1 MLLYT
6 RLAPPKVPKK
16 RSRAARKRYQTHTA
30 PAVGLLLTPLSQKKK
45 CDEIRPA
52 CARCQERGQECVYEP
67 VRPRQRRKRE
77 STVPCSPF
85 DTNSSS
91 GSDRATRTLDGHVL
105 SEWNDDAHDKS
116 ADEDS
121 LDDAPAAK
129 QPPTLDTPL
138 VNRPAS
144 KATDG
149 LSDWIPADLPV
160 VSPIDSVEFQLPV
173 FDEPKYV
180 VQHLENEDDDVEEIV
195 RREPISISIPT
206 TTYASTYAGAYA
218 MPSPS
223 LAMIAPVPTSSPRL
237 EFCSPVFSE
246 FSDRTNRRALVD
258 HFCNVLSHLIVFRE
272 ERGNPFQQLVLP
284 MCQESPAV
292 TNAVFA
298 LASAHLEYRGVSN
311 DEKSVYFH
319 NKAIQGLARLIQ
331 KGAGANRNELL
342 AAIMLLV
349 YYEVL
354 VQKGRSNIVDGH
366 LKGAMTIMSNN
377 EAATDPTGIFLER
390 AFRFYDVIAA
400 LSFGTAPLSSA
411 PGTNYLTPFP
421 PLDSCGAT
429 SPLNSVDT
437 LLGMATSLWP
447 IIHRLS
453 NLLALKDQLDIAVAN
468 DEASKIAVL
477 RTEFET
483 SASAIET
490 ALEDWH
496 PQLPENSILNRNP
509 EDLTSEQSTERSRL
523 QSILSN
529 ALSYRHSAFVYL
541 YRTIYSYPRQHPL
554 VQRHAHISLTHC
566 VGTVSNTGPMS
577 ALLWPLFVAA
587 CEATSLS
594 DRELARQSFIA
605 INRRQGMTNIDR
617 AWTIV
622 QEVWRRADKSEMLQQ
637 QEEAMMM
644 GIRSGGDLWRR
655 VSADMGVTIVFG

>member
-16 RSRAARKRYQTHTA
+16 RSRAGCSYCKEK
-30 PAVGLLLTPLSQKKK
+30 KKK

-67 VRPRQRRKRE
+67 VRPRQRRKRD
-77 STVPCSPF
+77 SIAPCSPF

-91 GSDRATRTLDGHVL
+91 GSDRATQTLDAQIS
-105 SEWNDDAHDKS
+105 SEWNDDANDRS

-121 LDDAPAAK
+121 DEAPASTEA
-129 QPPTLDTPL
+129 PTLNTSL
-138 VNRPAS
+138 VNRTAS
-144 KATDG
+144 KHRVN
-149 LSDWIPADLPV
+149 SFDWSPTDLPLI
-160 VSPIDSVEFQLPV
+160 SPLDSVEFQLPP
-173 FDEPKYV
+173 FDEPKFLV
-180 VQHLENEDDDVEEIV
+180 EHIENEEEDVEEIV
-195 RREPISISIPT
+195 RRESISINIPT
-206 TTYASTYAGAYA
+206 TTYAGTYAPAFA
-218 MPSPS
+218 NASPS
-223 LAMIAPVPTSSPRL
+223 LAMIAPVPTPSPRL
-237 EFCSPVFSE
+237 EFCSPMFSE
-246 FSDRTNRRALVD
+246 FSERTNRRALVD

-272 ERGNPFQQLVLP
+272 EGGNPFQQLVLP
-284 MCQESPAV
+284 LCHESQPV
-292 TNAVFA
+292 SNAVYA
-298 LASAHLEYRGVSN
+298 LASAHLEYRGVEN
-311 DEKSVYFH
+311 AEKSVFFH

-331 KGAGANRNELL
+331 KGPSANRNELL

-377 EAATDPTGIFLER
+377 GTATDPTGVFLER

-411 PGTNYLTPFP
+411 PGTNYLAPFP
-421 PLDSCGAT
+421 PLDSGGAT

-453 NLLALKDQLDIAVAN
+453 NLLALKDQLDVAVAN
-468 DEASKIAVL
+468 AEVSKVAVL

-483 SASAIET
+483 SATAIET

-496 PQLPENSILNRNP
+496 PVLPENSVLNQNP
-509 EDLTSEQSTERSRL
+509 EELSPEQSTERSRL

-541 YRTIYSYPRQHPL
+541 YRTIYSYPRRHPL
-554 VQRHAHISLTHC
+554 VQRHAHISLSHC

-587 CEATSLS
+587 CEATTLS
-594 DRELARQSFIA
+594 DRDLARQTFIA

-622 QEVWRRADKSEMLQQ
+622 QEVWRRADKTDMMQQ

-644 GIRSGGDLWRR
+644 GVRSGGDLWRR

>member
-16 RSRAARKRYQTHTA
+16 RSRAGCSYCKEK
-30 PAVGLLLTPLSQKKK
+30 KKK

-52 CARCQERGQECVYEP
+52 CARCLERGQECVYEA
-67 VRPRQRRKRE
+67 VRPRQRRKRD
-77 STVPCSPF
+77 STAPCSPF

-91 GSDRATRTLDGHVL
+91 GSDRATHSIDTQIAA
-105 SEWNDDAHDKS
+105 EWNDDAHDKS
-116 ADEDS
+116 AGEDS
-121 LDDAPAAK
+121 FDESPTTSR
-129 QPPTLDTPL
+129 PPTLNTSL
-138 VNRPAS
+138 VNRTAGKQMGDSLEWAP
-144 KATDG
+144 T
-149 LSDWIPADLPV
+149 DLPV
-160 VSPIDSVEFQLPV
+160 ISPLDSVEFQLPP
-173 FDEPKYV
+173 FDEPKFD
-180 VQHLENEDDDVEEIV
+180 VQHIENEEEDVEEIV
-195 RREPISISIPT
+195 RRQSIAINIPT
-206 TTYASTYAGAYA
+206 TTYASTYAAAYA
-218 MPSPS
+218 TPSPS
-223 LAMIAPVPTSSPRL
+223 LAMIAPVTAPSPRL

-246 FSDRTNRRALVD
+246 FSGRTNRRALVD

-272 ERGNPFQQLVLP
+272 ESGNPFQQLVLP
-284 MCQESPAV
+284 LCHESQPV
-292 TNAVFA
+292 TNAVYA
-298 LASAHLEYRGVSN
+298 LASAHLEYRGVDN

-377 EAATDPTGIFLER
+377 GTATDPTGIFLER

-411 PGTNYLTPFP
+411 PGTNYLAPFP
-421 PLDSCGAT
+421 PLDSGGAT
-429 SPLNSVDT
+429 SPINSVDT

-447 IIHRLS
+447 VIHRLS
-453 NLLALKDQLDIAVAN
+453 NLLALKDQLDVAVAN
-468 DEASKIAVL
+468 EEASKIAVL
-477 RTEFET
+477 RTEFE
-483 SASAIET
+483 ASATAIES

-496 PQLPENSILNRNP
+496 PVLPENSVLSQNP
-509 EDLTSEQSTERSRL
+509 EELSPEQSTERSRL

-541 YRTIYSYPRQHPL
+541 YRTIYNYPRRHPL

-587 CEATSLS
+587 CEATTLS
-594 DRELARQSFIA
+594 DRDLARQTFIA

-622 QEVWRRADKSEMLQQ
+622 QEVWRRADEEDMLQQ

-644 GIRSGGDLWRR
+644 GARSGGDLWRR

>member
-6 RLAPPKVPKK
+6 RLAPAKVPKK
-16 RSRAARKRYQTHTA
+16 RSRAVRI
-30 PAVGLLLTPLSQKKK
+30 VSLTPLLCSKEKKKK

-77 STVPCSPF
+77 STAAYSPF

-91 GSDRATRTLDGHVL
+91 GSDRATQALDGSVPIR
-105 SEWNDDAHDKS
+105 EWKDDFQDRS

-121 LDDAPAAK
+121 PDEDIPIATQAPVSDALPVKPSLTNPMDSLLAWS
-129 QPPTLDTPL
+129 P
-138 VNRPAS
+138 V
-144 KATDG
+144 
-149 LSDWIPADLPV
+149 DLPI
-160 VSPIDSVEFQLPV
+160 VSPIDSVDFQLPI
-173 FDEPKYV
+173 FEDPNIS
-180 VQHLENEDDDVEEIV
+180 VQHIENNEDDDIEEVV
-195 RREPISISIPT
+195 RHNSISIPT
-206 TTYASTYAGAYA
+206 TTYAATYMNAYTTR
-218 MPSPS
+218 SPS
-223 LAMIAPVPTSSPRL
+223 LALIAPVSVPSPRF

-272 ERGNPFQQLVLP
+272 ENGNPFQQLVLP
-284 MCQESPAV
+284 LCQESPAV

-331 KGAGANRNELL
+331 KGAGVNRNELL

-354 VQKGRSNIVDGH
+354 VQQGRSNIVDGH
-366 LKGAMTIMSNN
+366 LKGAMTIMTNN

-411 PGTNYLTPFP
+411 PGASYLTPFP
-421 PLDSCGAT
+421 PLDSGGAT

-453 NLLALKDQLDIAVAN
+453 NLLALKDQLDAAVTN
-468 DEASKIAVL
+468 GEVSKVAVL
-477 RTEFET
+477 RTEFEI
-483 SASAIET
+483 SASAIES

-496 PQLPENSILNRNP
+496 PALPENSVLNQNP
-509 EDLTSEQSTERSRL
+509 EELSSEQSTERSRL

-541 YRTIYSYPRQHPL
+541 YRTIYSYPRTHPL

-587 CEATSLS
+587 CEATSLA
-594 DRELARQSFIA
+594 DRDLARQTFIA
-605 INRRQGMTNIDR
+605 INRRQGMTNIER

-622 QEVWRRADKSEMLQQ
+622 QEVWRRADKSEMMQQ

-644 GIRSGGDLWRR
+644 GVRSGGDLWRR

>member
-16 RSRAARKRYQTHTA
+16 RSRAGCSYCKEK
-30 PAVGLLLTPLSQKKK
+30 KKK

-77 STVPCSPF
+77 ATAAFSPF

-91 GSDRATRTLDGHVL
+91 GSDRAQPLDGDVPIRQ
-105 SEWNDDAHDKS
+105 WNEDAQDRS

-121 LDDAPAAK
+121 LDEEAAVAT
-129 QPPTLDTPL
+129 QPPVSDALPLKTTLVSPMDSLLGWSP
-138 VNRPAS
+138 
-144 KATDG
+144 G
-149 LSDWIPADLPV
+149 DLPLM
-160 VSPIDSVEFQLPV
+160 SPIDSIDFQLPL
-173 FDEPKYV
+173 FDDSGIA
-180 VQHLENEDDDVEEIV
+180 VQHIENSEEEDVEEVI
-195 RREPISISIPT
+195 RRGSIISIPT
-206 TTYASTYAGAYA
+206 TTYAATYSNAYA
-218 MPSPS
+218 TRSPS
-223 LAMIAPVPTSSPRL
+223 LALIAPVPVPSPRF

-246 FSDRTNRRALVD
+246 FADRTNRRALVD

-284 MCQESPAV
+284 LCQDSQAV

-331 KGAGANRNELL
+331 KGAGVNRNELL

-400 LSFGTAPLSSA
+400 LSFGTAPLGSA
-411 PGTNYLTPFP
+411 PGANYLTPFP
-421 PLDSCGAT
+421 PLDSGGDM
-429 SPLNSVDT
+429 SPINSVDT

-453 NLLALKDQLDIAVAN
+453 NLLALKDQLDAAVTN
-468 DEASKIAVL
+468 GEVNKVAVL
-477 RTEFET
+477 RTEFEI
-483 SASAIET
+483 SASAIES
-490 ALEDWH
+490 ALEEWH
-496 PQLPENSILNRNP
+496 PALPEGSVLKQNP
-509 EDLTSEQSTERSRL
+509 EELTPEQTTERSRL

-541 YRTIYSYPRQHPL
+541 YRTIYSYPRNHPL
-554 VQRHAHISLTHC
+554 VQRHTHISLTHC

-587 CEATSLS
+587 CEATTLA
-594 DRELARQSFIA
+594 DRDLARQTFIA
-605 INRRQGMTNIDR
+605 INRRQGMTNIER
-617 AWTIV
+617 AWTIA
-622 QEVWRRADKSEMLQQ
+622 QEVWRRADKTDMMHQ
-637 QEEAMMM
+637 QEEATAM
-644 GIRSGGDLWRR
+644 GVRSGGDLWRR

>member
-6 RLAPPKVPKK
+6 RLAQPKVPKK
-16 RSRAARKRYQTHTA
+16 RSRAGCSYCKEK
-30 PAVGLLLTPLSQKKK
+30 KKK

-77 STVPCSPF
+77 TTAAFSPF

-91 GSDRATRTLDGHVL
+91 GSDRAQPLDGDVPIRQ
-105 SEWNDDAHDKS
+105 WNEDAQDKS

-121 LDDAPAAK
+121 LDDEVPIVT
-129 QPPTLDTPL
+129 QPSVSSDLPLKASL
-138 VNRPAS
+138 VNPMDNLLGWS
-144 KATDG
+144 PG
-149 LSDWIPADLPV
+149 DLPV
-160 VSPIDSVEFQLPV
+160 VSPIDSIEFQLPV
-173 FDEPKYV
+173 FDDGIA
-180 VQHLENEDDDVEEIV
+180 VQHIENSEEEDIEEVI
-195 RREPISISIPT
+195 RRESIISIPT
-206 TTYASTYAGAYA
+206 TTYAATYSNAYA
-218 MPSPS
+218 PRSPS
-223 LAMIAPVPTSSPRL
+223 LALIAPVPAPSPRF

-284 MCQESPAV
+284 LCQDSQAV

-298 LASAHLEYRGVSN
+298 LASAHLEYRGVTN

-331 KGAGANRNELL
+331 KGPGVNRNELL

-366 LKGAMTIMSNN
+366 LKGAMTIMSHN
-377 EAATDPTGIFLER
+377 ETATDPTGIFLER

-400 LSFGTAPLSSA
+400 LSFGTAPLGSA
-411 PGTNYLTPFP
+411 PGANYLTPFP
-421 PLDSCGAT
+421 PLDSGGDM

-453 NLLALKDQLDIAVAN
+453 NLLALKDQLDAAVTN
-468 DEASKIAVL
+468 GEVNKVAVL
-477 RTEFET
+477 RTEFEI
-483 SASAIET
+483 SASAIES
-490 ALEDWH
+490 ALEEWH
-496 PQLPENSILNRNP
+496 PALPEGSVLSQNP
-509 EDLTSEQSTERSRL
+509 EELTPEQTTERSRL

-541 YRTIYSYPRQHPL
+541 YRTIYSYPRNHPL
-554 VQRHAHISLTHC
+554 VQRHTHISLTHC

-587 CEATSLS
+587 CEATTLA
-594 DRELARQSFIA
+594 DRDLARQTFIA
-605 INRRQGMTNIDR
+605 INRRQGMTNIER
-617 AWTIV
+617 AWTIA
-622 QEVWRRADKSEMLQQ
+622 QEVWRRADKAEMMHQ
-637 QEEAMMM
+637 QEEATAM
-644 GIRSGGDLWRR
+644 GVRSGGDLWRR

>member
-16 RSRAARKRYQTHTA
+16 RSRAGCSYCKEK
-30 PAVGLLLTPLSQKKK
+30 KKK

-77 STVPCSPF
+77 TTAAFSPF

-91 GSDRATRTLDGHVL
+91 GSDRAQPLDGDVPIRQWK
-105 SEWNDDAHDKS
+105 EDGQDKS

-121 LDDAPAAK
+121 LDEEVPIAT
-129 QPPTLDTPL
+129 QPPVSSDLPLKASL
-138 VNRPAS
+138 VNPMDS
-144 KATDG
+144 LLG
-149 LSDWIPADLPV
+149 WSPGDLPV
-160 VSPIDSVEFQLPV
+160 VSPIDSIDFQLPV
-173 FDEPKYV
+173 FDDSGIA
-180 VQHLENEDDDVEEIV
+180 VQHIENSEEEDVEEII
-195 RREPISISIPT
+195 RRESIISIPT
-206 TTYASTYAGAYA
+206 TTYAATYSNAYA
-218 MPSPS
+218 PRSPS
-223 LAMIAPVPTSSPRL
+223 LALIAPVPAPSPRF

-284 MCQESPAV
+284 LCQDSQAV

-298 LASAHLEYRGVSN
+298 LASAHLEYRGVTN

-331 KGAGANRNELL
+331 KGAGVNRNELL

-349 YYEVL
+349 YYEL

-366 LKGAMTIMSNN
+366 LKGAMTIMSHN
-377 EAATDPTGIFLER
+377 ETATDPTGIFLER

-400 LSFGTAPLSSA
+400 LSFGTAPLGSA
-411 PGTNYLTPFP
+411 PGANYLTPFP
-421 PLDSCGAT
+421 PLDSGGDM

-453 NLLALKDQLDIAVAN
+453 NLLALKDQLDAAVTN
-468 DEASKIAVL
+468 GEVSKVAVL
-477 RTEFET
+477 RTEFEI
-483 SASAIET
+483 SASAIES
-490 ALEDWH
+490 ALEEWH
-496 PQLPENSILNRNP
+496 PALPEGSVLSQNP
-509 EDLTSEQSTERSRL
+509 EELTPEQTTERSRL

-541 YRTIYSYPRQHPL
+541 YRTIYSYPRNHPL
-554 VQRHAHISLTHC
+554 VQRHTHISLTHC

-587 CEATSLS
+587 CEATTLA
-594 DRELARQSFIA
+594 DRDLARQTFIA
-605 INRRQGMTNIDR
+605 INRRQGMTNIER
-617 AWTIV
+617 AWTIA
-622 QEVWRRADKSEMLQQ
+622 QEVWRRADKAEMMHQ
-637 QEEAMMM
+637 QEEATAM
-644 GIRSGGDLWRR
+644 GVRSGGDLWRR

>member
-16 RSRAARKRYQTHTA
+16 RSRAGCSYCKEK
-30 PAVGLLLTPLSQKKK
+30 KKK
-45 CDEIRPA
+45 CDEIRPS

-77 STVPCSPF
+77 ATVCSPF

-91 GSDRATRTLDGHVL
+91 GSDRATHHPEDNGLIREWKEEDQDG
-105 SEWNDDAHDKS
+105 S

-121 LDDAPAAK
+121 LDEAPAITQAPISSASALPVK
-129 QPPTLDTPL
+129 
-138 VNRPAS
+138 PALAS
-144 KATDG
+144 PMDS
-149 LSDWIPADLPV
+149 LFSWSPADLPI
-160 VSPIDSVEFQLPV
+160 VSPIDSIDFQLPI
-173 FDEPKYV
+173 FEDPNIS
-180 VQHLENEDDDVEEIV
+180 VQHIENNEDDVEEII
-195 RREPISISIPT
+195 RRNPVSITIPT
-206 TTYASTYAGAYA
+206 TTYASTYSNAYA
-218 MPSPS
+218 TRSPS
-223 LAMIAPVPTSSPRL
+223 LALIAPVPAPSPRF

-246 FSDRTNRRALVD
+246 FSERTNRRALVD

-284 MCQESPAV
+284 LCHESQAV
-292 TNAVFA
+292 TNAVYA

-331 KGAGANRNELL
+331 KGAGVNRNELL

-354 VQKGRSNIVDGH
+354 VQQGRSNIVDGH
-366 LKGAMTIMSNN
+366 LKGAMTIMSHN

-390 AFRFYDVIAA
+390 AFDFYDVIAA
-400 LSFGTAPLSSA
+400 LSFGTAPLGSA
-411 PGTNYLTPFP
+411 PGASYLAPFP
-421 PLDSCGAT
+421 PLDSGGVT

-453 NLLALKDQLDIAVAN
+453 NLLALKDQLDAAVTN
-468 DEASKIAVL
+468 GEVSKVAVL
-477 RTEFET
+477 RTEFEI

-496 PQLPENSILNRNP
+496 PALPENSVLTQNP
-509 EDLTSEQSTERSRL
+509 EELSSEQTAERSRL
-523 QSILSN
+523 QSILNN

-541 YRTIYSYPRQHPL
+541 YRTIYSYPRNHPL

-587 CEATSLS
+587 CEATSLA
-594 DRELARQSFIA
+594 DRDLARQSFVA
-605 INRRQGMTNIDR
+605 INRRQGMTNIER

-622 QEVWRRADKSEMLQQ
+622 QEVWRRADKAEMMQQ
-637 QEEAMMM
+637 QEEAMAM

>member
-16 RSRAARKRYQTHTA
+16 RSRAGCSYCKEK
-30 PAVGLLLTPLSQKKK
+30 KKK

-77 STVPCSPF
+77 TTAAFSPF

-91 GSDRATRTLDGHVL
+91 GSDRAQPLDGDVPIRQWK
-105 SEWNDDAHDKS
+105 EDAQDKS

-121 LDDAPAAK
+121 LDEEVPIVT
-129 QPPTLDTPL
+129 QPSVSDLPLKASL
-138 VNRPAS
+138 VNPMDNLLGWS
-144 KATDG
+144 PG
-149 LSDWIPADLPV
+149 DLPV
-160 VSPIDSVEFQLPV
+160 VSPIDSIDFQLPV
-173 FDEPKYV
+173 FDDGIA
-180 VQHLENEDDDVEEIV
+180 VQHIENSEEEDVEEVI
-195 RREPISISIPT
+195 RRESIISIPT
-206 TTYASTYAGAYA
+206 TTYAATYSNAYA
-218 MPSPS
+218 PRSPS
-223 LAMIAPVPTSSPRL
+223 LALIAPVPAPSPRF

-284 MCQESPAV
+284 LCQDSQAV

-298 LASAHLEYRGVSN
+298 LASAHLEYRGVTN

-331 KGAGANRNELL
+331 KGEGVNRNELL

-366 LKGAMTIMSNN
+366 LKGAMTIMSHN
-377 EAATDPTGIFLER
+377 ETATDPTGIFLER

-400 LSFGTAPLSSA
+400 LSFGTAPLGSA
-411 PGTNYLTPFP
+411 PGANYLTPFP
-421 PLDSCGAT
+421 PLDSGGDM

-453 NLLALKDQLDIAVAN
+453 NLLALKDQLDAAVTN
-468 DEASKIAVL
+468 GEVNKVAVL
-477 RTEFET
+477 RTEFEI
-483 SASAIET
+483 SASAIES
-490 ALEDWH
+490 ALEEWH
-496 PQLPENSILNRNP
+496 PALPEGSVLSQNP
-509 EDLTSEQSTERSRL
+509 EELTPEQTTERSRL

-541 YRTIYSYPRQHPL
+541 YRTIYSYPRNHPL
-554 VQRHAHISLTHC
+554 VQRHTHISLTHC

-587 CEATSLS
+587 CEATTLA
-594 DRELARQSFIA
+594 DRDLARQTFIA
-605 INRRQGMTNIDR
+605 INRRQGMTNIER
-617 AWTIV
+617 AWTIA
-622 QEVWRRADKSEMLQQ
+622 QEVWRRADKAEMMHQ
-637 QEEAMMM
+637 QEEATAM
-644 GIRSGGDLWRR
+644 GVRSGGDLWRR

>member
-16 RSRAARKRYQTHTA
+16 RSRAGCSYCKEK
-30 PAVGLLLTPLSQKKK
+30 KKK

-91 GSDRATRTLDGHVL
+91 GSDRATQLLDAQIT
-105 SEWNDDAHDKS
+105 EWNDDAHDKS

-121 LDDAPAAK
+121 DEAPASTEA
-129 QPPTLDTPL
+129 PTLNTSL
-138 VNRPAS
+138 VNRTAS
-144 KATDG
+144 KPRVH
-149 LSDWIPADLPV
+149 SFDWSPTDLPL
-160 VSPIDSVEFQLPV
+160 VSPLDSVEFQLPP
-173 FDEPKYV
+173 FDEPKFL
-180 VQHLENEDDDVEEIV
+180 VQHLENEEDDVEEIV
-195 RREPISISIPT
+195 RRESISINIPT
-206 TTYASTYAGAYA
+206 TTYAGTYAPAYA
-218 MPSPS
+218 TPSPS
-223 LAMIAPVPTSSPRL
+223 LAMIAPVPAPSPRL

-246 FSDRTNRRALVD
+246 FSERTNRRALVD

-272 ERGNPFQQLVLP
+272 ESGNPFQQLVLP
-284 MCQESPAV
+284 LCHASQPV
-292 TNAVFA
+292 TNAVYA
-298 LASAHLEYRGVSN
+298 LASAHLEYRGVEN

-331 KGAGANRNELL
+331 KGPGANRNELL

-377 EAATDPTGIFLER
+377 GTATDPTGVFLER

-411 PGTNYLTPFP
+411 PGTNYMAPFP
-421 PLDSCGAT
+421 PLDSGGAT

-453 NLLALKDQLDIAVAN
+453 NLLALKDQLDVAVAN
-468 DEASKIAVL
+468 EEVSKVAVL

-483 SASAIET
+483 SATAIEA

-496 PQLPENSILNRNP
+496 PVLPENSILNQNP
-509 EDLTSEQSTERSRL
+509 EELSPEQSTERSRL

-541 YRTIYSYPRQHPL
+541 YRTIYSYPRRHPL

-587 CEATSLS
+587 CEATTLA
-594 DRELARQSFIA
+594 DRDLARQTFIA

-622 QEVWRRADKSEMLQQ
+622 QEVWRRADKADMLQQ

-644 GIRSGGDLWRR
+644 GVRSGGDLWRR

>member
-1 MLLYT
+1 M
-6 RLAPPKVPKK
+6 
-16 RSRAARKRYQTHTA
+16 
-30 PAVGLLLTPLSQKKK
+30 
-45 CDEIRPA
+45 
-52 CARCQERGQECVYEP
+52 YEP
-67 VRPRQRRKRE
+67 VRPRQRRKRD

-91 GSDRATRTLDGHVL
+91 GSDRAVQALDAQIL
-105 SEWNDDAHDKS
+105 SEWNDDANDKS

-121 LDDAPAAK
+121 DEALACTGA
-129 QPPTLDTPL
+129 PTLNTSL
-138 VNRPAS
+138 VNRTTS
-144 KATDG
+144 KARVN
-149 LSDWIPADLPV
+149 SFDWSPTDLPLI
-160 VSPIDSVEFQLPV
+160 SPLDSVEFQLPP
-173 FDEPKYV
+173 FDEPKFV
-180 VQHLENEDDDVEEIV
+180 VQHLENQEEEDVEEII
-195 RREPISISIPT
+195 RRESITINIPT
-206 TTYASTYAGAYA
+206 TTYAGTYAPAYA
-218 MPSPS
+218 TPSPS
-223 LAMIAPVPTSSPRL
+223 LAMIAPVPAPSPRL
-237 EFCSPVFSE
+237 EFCSPMFSE
-246 FSDRTNRRALVD
+246 FSERTNRRALVD

-272 ERGNPFQQLVLP
+272 ESGNPFQQLVLP
-284 MCQESPAV
+284 LCHESQPV
-292 TNAVFA
+292 SNAVYA
-298 LASAHLEYRGVSN
+298 LASAHLEYRGVEN
-311 DEKSVYFH
+311 AEKSVYFH

-377 EAATDPTGIFLER
+377 GTATDPTGVFLER

-411 PGTNYLTPFP
+411 PGTNYLAPFP
-421 PLDSCGAT
+421 PLDSGGAT

-453 NLLALKDQLDIAVAN
+453 NLLALKDQLDVAVAN
-468 DEASKIAVL
+468 EEVSKVAVL

-483 SASAIET
+483 SATAIEA

-496 PQLPENSILNRNP
+496 PVLPENSILNQNP
-509 EDLTSEQSTERSRL
+509 EELSPEQSTERSRL

-541 YRTIYSYPRQHPL
+541 YRTIYSYPRRHPL
-554 VQRHAHISLTHC
+554 VQRHTHISLTHC

-587 CEATSLS
+587 CEATTLS
-594 DRELARQSFIA
+594 DRDLARQTFIA

-622 QEVWRRADKSEMLQQ
+622 QEVWRRADKTDMMQQ
-637 QEEAMMM
+637 QEEAMAM
-644 GIRSGGDLWRR
+644 GVRSGGDLWRR

>member
-6 RLAPPKVPKK
+6 RLAPAKVPKK
-16 RSRAARKRYQTHTA
+16 RSRAA
-30 PAVGLLLTPLSQKKK
+30 
-45 CDEIRPA
+45 
-52 CARCQERGQECVYEP
+52 
-67 VRPRQRRKRE
+67 QRRIWL
-77 STVPCSPF
+77 
-85 DTNSSS
+85 
-91 GSDRATRTLDGHVL
+91 TRTLFVVAQDVLIVKKRRRNAMKSDLHVRDAKNATRNAHAL

-116 ADEDS
+116 ADEES
-121 LDDAPAAK
+121 LDEAPATTQA
-129 QPPTLDTPL
+129 PTLDTSL
-138 VNRPAS
+138 VNRTARKLS
-144 KATDG
+144 NG
-149 LSDWIPADLPV
+149 VSDWIPADLPV
-160 VSPIDSVEFQLPV
+160 ISPLESVDFQLPP

-180 VQHLENEDDDVEEIV
+180 IQHLENQDEDVEDIV
-195 RREPISISIPT
+195 RRDRVSISIPT
-206 TTYASTYAGAYA
+206 TTYASTYAGAFA

-223 LAMIAPVPTSSPRL
+223 LAMIAPIPAPSPRL

-272 ERGNPFQQLVLP
+272 ESGNPFQQLVLP
-284 MCQESPAV
+284 LCQDSQAV

-298 LASAHLEYRGVSN
+298 LASAHLEYRGVDN

-331 KGAGANRNELL
+331 KGASANRNELL

-354 VQKGRSNIVDGH
+354 VQQGRSNIVDGH

-377 EAATDPTGIFLER
+377 ETATDPTGIFLER

-421 PLDSCGAT
+421 PLDSGGSM

-453 NLLALKDQLDIAVAN
+453 NLLALKDQLDVAVAN
-468 DEASKIAVL
+468 EEVSKVAVL

-496 PQLPENSILNRNP
+496 PALPENSILNQNP
-509 EDLTSEQSTERSRL
+509 EELTPEQSTERSRL

-541 YRTIYSYPRQHPL
+541 YRTIYSYPRRHPL

-577 ALLWPLFVAA
+577 ALLWPLFVGA
-587 CEATSLS
+587 CEATSLA
-594 DRELARQSFIA
+594 DRELARQTFIA

-622 QEVWRRADKSEMLQQ
+622 QEVWRRADKADILQQ
-637 QEEAMMM
+637 KEEAMLM
-644 GIRSGGDLWRR
+644 GMRSGGDLWRR

>member
-16 RSRAARKRYQTHTA
+16 RSRAGCSYCKEK
-30 PAVGLLLTPLSQKKK
+30 KKK

-52 CARCQERGQECVYEP
+52 CARCQERGQDCVYEP

-77 STVPCSPF
+77 TTAAFSPF

-91 GSDRATRTLDGHVL
+91 GSDRAQPLDGDVPIRQ
-105 SEWNDDAHDKS
+105 WNEDAQDKS

-121 LDDAPAAK
+121 LDEEVPVAT
-129 QPPTLDTPL
+129 QSS
-138 VNRPAS
+138 VAS
-144 KATDG
+144 DLSLKASLANPMDSILG
-149 LSDWIPADLPV
+149 WSPGDLPI
-160 VSPIDSVEFQLPV
+160 VSPIDSIDFQLPV
-173 FDEPKYV
+173 FDDSGIA
-180 VQHLENEDDDVEEIV
+180 VQHIENSEDEDVEEVI
-195 RREPISISIPT
+195 RRESIISIPT
-206 TTYASTYAGAYA
+206 TTYAATYSNAYA
-218 MPSPS
+218 PPRSPS
-223 LAMIAPVPTSSPRL
+223 LALIAPVPAPSPRF

-284 MCQESPAV
+284 LCQDSQAV

-298 LASAHLEYRGVSN
+298 LASAHLEYRGVTN

-331 KGAGANRNELL
+331 KGAGVNRNELL

-366 LKGAMTIMSNN
+366 LKGAMTIMSHN

-400 LSFGTAPLSSA
+400 LSFGTAPLGSA
-411 PGTNYLTPFP
+411 PGANYLTPFP
-421 PLDSCGAT
+421 PLDSGGDM

-453 NLLALKDQLDIAVAN
+453 NLLALKDQLDAAVTN
-468 DEASKIAVL
+468 GEVNKVAVL
-477 RTEFET
+477 RTEFEI
-483 SASAIET
+483 SASAIES
-490 ALEDWH
+490 ALEEWH
-496 PQLPENSILNRNP
+496 PALPEGSVLSQNP
-509 EDLTSEQSTERSRL
+509 EELTPEQTTERSRL

-541 YRTIYSYPRQHPL
+541 YRTIYSYPRNHPL
-554 VQRHAHISLTHC
+554 VQRHTHISLTHC

-587 CEATSLS
+587 CEATTLA
-594 DRELARQSFIA
+594 DRDLARQTFIA
-605 INRRQGMTNIDR
+605 INRRQGMTNIER
-617 AWTIV
+617 AWTIA
-622 QEVWRRADKSEMLQQ
+622 QEVWRRADKAEMLHQ
-637 QEEAMMM
+637 QEEATAM
-644 GIRSGGDLWRR
+644 GVRSGGDLWRR